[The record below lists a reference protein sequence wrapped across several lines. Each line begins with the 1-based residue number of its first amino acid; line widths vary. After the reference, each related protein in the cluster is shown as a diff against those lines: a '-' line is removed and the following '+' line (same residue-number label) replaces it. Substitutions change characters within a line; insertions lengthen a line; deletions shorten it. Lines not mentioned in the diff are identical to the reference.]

1 MTHEIFKGP
10 IVPPA
15 KALIEGSLY
24 RLPQATHSSFV
35 RNFVI
40 ETKKYEYTD
49 ENVNLTLQRLPKIRG
64 DGADSFDVG

>member
-1 MTHEIFKGP
+1 MTHEIFKGA

-24 RLPQATHSSFV
+24 RPPQATHSSFV
-35 RNFVI
+35 SNFVT

-49 ENVNLTLQRLPKIRG
+49 ETVNLTLPKIRG